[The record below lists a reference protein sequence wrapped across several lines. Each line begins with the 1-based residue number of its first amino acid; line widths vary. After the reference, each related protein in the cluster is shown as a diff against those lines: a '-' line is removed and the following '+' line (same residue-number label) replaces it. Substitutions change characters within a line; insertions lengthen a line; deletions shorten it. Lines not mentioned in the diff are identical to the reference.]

1 MKKTGRHLGW
11 GSEFRP
17 WVQILCLLLAEWSW
31 AGCLDWISVSPPW
44 NRPMI
49 VRPSLG
55 CWTEEESTFLVLE
68 WYLEHGT
75 CSQACEMVQVCN
87 IQGNQMA
94 LRYFNLVY
102 LQPQLLLFLKA
113 TQAQLDLIL
122 IRWSFFH
129 PFVRAVDP
137 ALIFL
142 LNERKGRY
150 TKPTHLRTVPML
162 SVFLF
167 HPCWNECA

>member
-68 WYLEHGT
+68 WYL
-75 CSQACEMVQVCN
+75 SMVRVHKLVKWFKFVISREIKWRSDILTWYICN
-87 IQGNQMA
+87 HNS
-94 LRYFNLVY
+94 YF
-102 LQPQLLLFLKA
+102 FLKPHRLNS
-113 TQAQLDLIL
+113 TLS
-122 IRWSFFH
+122 WY
-129 PFVRAVDP
+129 VDP
-137 ALIFL
+137 SFILLSGLWTQRTLFL

-150 TKPTHLRTVPML
+150 TKPTH
-162 SVFLF
+162 
-167 HPCWNECA
+167 